1 MHFTSSTPT
10 TSTSTSTTTLDADAR
25 NFATVAITTHCKL
38 GALVVEFV
46 ASSVS

>member
-10 TSTSTSTTTLDADAR
+10 TSTSTTTLDADAR